1 MLNLTTTPIRAEID
15 LAAVCAGKH
24 VFSEK
29 PLAITREELTAGSGN
44 SSRFRICFIAH
55 IRIRSR
61 VAMPAK
67 IVAFSA
73 SPRPRANSS
82 IMLDSFLEGSRSVDA
97 GVVIDVI
104 RTEEA
109 DILPCRG
116 CLRCNLL
123 KRCIVRKDGWPELSR
138 KILEAYILIFATPIY
153 FHHTTSSCKK
163 ILDRFRSF
171 VHVQITENGLIH
183 TPHQEWNK
191 QLVLISALGSSS
203 DKEAQ
208 PLVDLFTSMTEM
220 MGEGNLLHT
229 LTGTRLAM
237 GGQISFSS
245 EKLADLYE
253 KLGLPVRLAAEDAY
267 RNTALLERARNL
279 GRQCAE

>member
-1 MLNLTTTPIRAEID
+1 
-15 LAAVCAGKH
+15 
-24 VFSEK
+24 
-29 PLAITREELTAGSGN
+29 
-44 SSRFRICFIAH
+44 
-55 IRIRSR
+55 
-61 VAMPAK
+61 MPVK

-97 GVVIDVI
+97 GAVIDVI

-138 KILEAYILIFATPIY
+138 KILDADVLVFATPIY
-153 FHHTTSSCKK
+153 FHHTTGSCKK

-171 VHVQITENGLIH
+171 VHVQITEDGLIH
-183 TPHQEWNK
+183 TPHQKWHK
-191 QLVLISALGSSS
+191 QFVLLSSLGSSS
-203 DKEAQ
+203 DDDAQ
-208 PLVDLFTSMTEM
+208 PLKDLLSSITEM
-220 MGEGNLLHT
+220 LGEGNQLHS

-237 GGQISFSS
+237 GGQITFGP
-245 EKLADLYE
+245 EKLADLYG
-253 KLGLPVRLAAEDAY
+253 KLGLPVRLAAEDAEK
-267 RNTALLERARNL
+267 NAALLERAEAL
-279 GRQCAE
+279 GRKCAESLN